1 MLLISNT
8 GYGKIIHQGAKF
20 ALSIGIATISGIIQ
34 TILRELQY
42 EYKDSISQVTGL
54 APNRVSVIRQIL
66 RHAVLIL
73 NIALLFKGKT
83 TSLSQFVC
91 KHLFWIA
98 IEGIMVLKGIEPFH
112 SSIKGFG
119 KRVSVPDFLNKIS
132 EKTVAL
138 IKPLLKLAQINHPW
152 LHALGVA
159 FLEEFIFRVIL
170 QEGFLRQLPKLG
182 LSVAKLASPEIIDS
196 PISKITRI
204 SISSLIFG
212 LGHLQH
218 NGISHVINST
228 LSGISFGYI
237 HENIGFLPAVLTH
250 FDVDFYCN
258 LAGPSYQSH
267 THWYVTEYYFNRET

>member
-1 MLLISNT
+1 MISMLLISNA

-20 ALSIGIATISGIIQ
+20 ALSIGIATISGITQ
-34 TILRELQY
+34 TILRQLQY

-54 APNRVSVIRQIL
+54 APNRVSDIRRNL
-66 RHAVLIL
+66 RPVVLIL
-73 NIALLFKGKT
+73 NIALLFKGET

-98 IEGIMVLKGIEPFH
+98 IEGILVLKGIEPFH
-112 SSIKGFG
+112 SSIEGFD
-119 KRVSVPDFLNKIS
+119 KRVSVPNFLKKIN

-138 IKPLLKLAQINHPW
+138 IKPLLKLAQINNPW
-152 LHALGVA
+152 LRALGVA

-182 LSVAKLASPEIIDS
+182 LRVTKLASPEIIDS

-212 LGHLQH
+212 LGHLQK
-218 NGISHVINST
+218 GISYVIDTT
-228 LSGISFGYI
+228 LRGISNGYI
-237 HENIGFLPAVLTH
+237 HENIGFLPAILIH
-250 FDVDFYCN
+250 FDVNFYCN
-258 LAGPSYQSH
+258 LARPSYQSY
-267 THWYVTEYYFNRET
+267 TDLYVTKYYINR